1 MKYKQN
7 QRINMRPI
15 WLVFILLTSSLG
27 SPLIDNSAAQS
38 VVAAV
43 ELSCTAPYTS
53 GSVEIEVFPGATLT
67 GYADCTVSNPSA
79 HTEKIA
85 IEVTADGLATAA
97 PGSIYLAAGDESD
110 FQVTIRADSQMAVQS
125 KSLTITATVQETSGL
140 PPPNIAESSVNMMA
154 AIMQYPGLN
163 LEMTNPVAMIEAGS
177 IESLQ
182 YKVYN
187 QGNGLDQ
194 FTISTNGDIVDGM
207 RAFSLPFTGIE
218 VEAYEPPAIFSITV
232 NTPADGSDWPLN
244 ADGIHTLTVDVDVI
258 IKSQFSC
265 EYTSEC
271 TSMSLTQKVIFFQNQ
286 TLEQKAEA
294 NELASSSDQQLLIYG
309 GTGVTLLLLLFVFFT
324 MRKRES

>member
-1 MKYKQN
+1 
-7 QRINMRPI
+7 MRLI
-15 WLVFILLTSSLG
+15 WLVFILMTSSLA
-27 SPLIDNSAAQS
+27 SPLVDNSAAQN
-38 VVAAV
+38 VAAAV
-43 ELSCTAPYTS
+43 ELSCTAPYSS
-53 GSVEIEVFPGATLT
+53 GSVEIEVHPGAALT

-110 FQVTIRADSQMAVQS
+110 FQVTIRADGQMAVQS
-125 KSLTITATVQETSGL
+125 KSITITATVQETSGL
-140 PPPNIAESSVNMMA
+140 PPANVAESSVNMMA
-154 AIMQYPGLN
+154 AIMQYAGLN
-163 LEMTNPVAMIEAGS
+163 LEMKNPIVSIEAGS
-177 IESLQ
+177 IESLE

-218 VEAYEPPAIFSITV
+218 VEAYGPPAIFRITV

-271 TSMSLTQKVIFFQNQ
+271 MSVSLTQKVIFFQNQ
-286 TLEQKAEA
+286 TLEEQAEA
-294 NELASSSDQQLLIYG
+294 NDLASSSEQQMLIYG
-309 GTGVTLLLLLFVFFT
+309 GTGATSLLLLFVFFA
-324 MRKRES
+324 MRKRQS